1 MELHYK
7 GISSCNSQYRRKI
20 PEDYAVSA
28 TDRVAFFALL
38 FVIQQYFL
46 AIDNVQSFL
55 RPLYPVSMQIVYYI
69 LVVFG

>member
-20 PEDYAVSA
+20 PEDRNVSA
-28 TDRVAFFALL
+28 TDRAAFSALL

-55 RPLYPVSMQIVYYI
+55 RFLYAVPMQIVYYI
-69 LVVFG
+69 LVVPG

>member
-7 GISSCNSQYRRKI
+7 GILSCNIQYRRKI

-28 TDRVAFFALL
+28 TDCAAFFALL

-46 AIDNVQSFL
+46 AIDNVNTGRQL
-55 RPLYPVSMQIVYYI
+55 LQ
-69 LVVFG
+69 

>member
-7 GISSCNSQYRRKI
+7 GILSCNIQYRRKI

-28 TDRVAFFALL
+28 TDCAAFFALL

-46 AIDNVQSFL
+46 AIDNV
-55 RPLYPVSMQIVYYI
+55 
-69 LVVFG
+69 

>member
-1 MELHYK
+1 MELQYK
-7 GISSCNSQYRRKI
+7 GILSCNIQYRRKI
-20 PEDYAVSA
+20 PEDYNVSV
-28 TDRVAFFALL
+28 TDRAAFSALL

-55 RPLYPVSMQIVYYI
+55 RSLYPVSMQIVYYI

>member
-1 MELHYK
+1 M
-7 GISSCNSQYRRKI
+7 I

-28 TDRVAFFALL
+28 TDRAAFFALL